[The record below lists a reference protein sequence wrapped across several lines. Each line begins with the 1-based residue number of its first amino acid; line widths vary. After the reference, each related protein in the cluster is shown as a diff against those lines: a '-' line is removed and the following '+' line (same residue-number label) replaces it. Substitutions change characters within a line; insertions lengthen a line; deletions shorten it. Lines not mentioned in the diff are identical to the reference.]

1 VTDADRLAALLF
13 TIDGAAGGNRRLSA
27 SWAFEMAY
35 ELLAAGVTLAAT
47 PAPLDE
53 GVDGVDCDWDE
64 RGKCRCLAATP
75 APLDVE
81 RLALALRAW
90 RGDYGAPLAIDLPDA
105 ADLARC
111 YAEAVKSDKP
121 RTFDQYV
128 RPQPQP

>member
-1 VTDADRLAALLF
+1 VTDTDRLAALLF

-35 ELLAAGVTLAAT
+35 ELLAAGVT
-47 PAPLDE
+47 
-53 GVDGVDCDWDE
+53 
-64 RGKCRCLAATP
+64 LAATP